1 MHLVEPGTR
10 RSEQAG
16 RARARL
22 GCLLAVIA
30 VGLFAVPA
38 AQAAPPPKHNPPKSV
53 YLALGDSL
61 AFGYQQA
68 KFFQNLPTEDPAAYN
83 TGYVDDF
90 AKDLRAIHPKIQTVN
105 LGCPGET
112 TDSLLGLKPCI
123 YHPPFA
129 LHTNYSGS
137 QIDAALAVLRAHRG
151 QVSPVTIDI
160 GANDLLA
167 LVGSCKTATGIDLG
181 CVGSGLSALFAHI
194 QANVSTIL
202 ARLRD
207 AAPYTEIIV
216 LGYYNPLIV
225 SIPGSDVVAAQLNS
239 LLAQTAAKY
248 RARFADP
255 LPVFNPPVNEIPTIC
270 QLTLICTPL
279 HDIHASDAGYQKF
292 ADLLLAASGY

>member
-10 RSEQAG
+10 RSEQAR
-16 RARARL
+16 RAKARL

-38 AQAAPPPKHNPPKSV
+38 AHAAPPPKHNPPKSI
-53 YLALGDSL
+53 YLALGNSL

-68 KFFQNLPTEDPAAYN
+68 KFIQNLPTENPAVFN

-90 AKDLRAIHPKIQTVN
+90 ARQLRAIHPKIRTVN

-137 QIDAALAVLRAHRG
+137 QIHAALAVLRAHRG
-151 QVSPVTIDI
+151 RVSPVTIDI
-160 GANDLLA
+160 GANDLLQG
-167 LVGSCKTATGIDLG
+167 GSL
-181 CVGSGLSALFAHI
+181 AHV
-194 QANVSTIL
+194 QANLSTIL
-202 ARLRD
+202 AKLRR
-207 AAPYTEIIV
+207 AAPHTEIIV
-216 LGYYNPLIV
+216 LGLYNPLIV
-225 SIPGSDVVAAQLNS
+225 TTPGTDVIAAQFNAG
-239 LLAQTAAKY
+239 LAQTAARY

-270 QLTLICTPL
+270 QLTLMCTPL
-279 HDIHASDAGYQKF
+279 QDIHASDAGYQKL